1 MADNRE
7 VLSTTFTGQEPDL
20 VAGESAPGE
29 AVRGWASLEIAAGV
43 PLSTLGEDPLGG
55 GRITFDLT
63 L

>member
-1 MADNRE
+1 M
-7 VLSTTFTGQEPDL
+7 LSATFTGQEPDP

-29 AVRGWASLEIAAGV
+29 AVRGWVSLETAAGV
-43 PLSTLGEDPLGG
+43 PLSTLSEDPLGG